1 LLIVNGMKK
10 IKKLLRAFLAYFNN
24 QRQIDDNINSYRRN
38 KILFSNVE
46 FINSEIGDYS
56 YIARNSIIHNTTIGK
71 FCSIGPNVVVGYGD
85 HPIHLLST
93 SPIFYSEKTGF
104 DIGPNKDLFYGHSR
118 VEIGNDV
125 WIGANV
131 FVKNGIKIGNGAVIG
146 AGSVILKDV
155 DPYSITVGVPGKIK
169 SKRFPE
175 DVIFKLQE
183 LKWWDWSN
191 EVIRDN
197 HKILSSEKIIEN
209 LDLLCEIK
217 KHINLNNGI

>member
-1 LLIVNGMKK
+1 MKR
-10 IKKLLRAFLAYFNN
+10 IKKVLRLILSKLKGGKYAVIKN
-24 QRQIDDNINSYRRN
+24 QQKLTN
-38 KILFSNVE
+38 KVLFHNVD
-46 FINSEIGDYS
+46 FVNSEIGDYS
-56 YIARNSIIHNTTIGK
+56 YIARNTIVHNTKIGK
-71 FCSIGPNVVVGYGD
+71 FCSIGPNVVIGYGD

-93 SPIFYSEKTGF
+93 SPVFYTKKTGF
-104 DIGPNKDLFYGHSR
+104 DLGPNKDLFFGHSK

-155 DPYSITVGVPGKIK
+155 EPYSITVGVPGKMK

-183 LKWWDWSN
+183 LKWWDWSS
-191 EVIRDN
+191 EVIKDN
-197 HKILSSEKIIEN
+197 HDILSSEKIIEN
-209 LDLLCEIK
+209 MDLLYEIK
-217 KHINLNNGI
+217 KCINLNNGN

>member
-1 LLIVNGMKK
+1 MRK
-10 IKKLLRAFLAYFNN
+10 IKKILRFFLTRA
-24 QRQIDDNINSYRRN
+24 NIQMQFVDEINTVNRN
-38 KILFSNVE
+38 KIFFPNVE

-104 DIGPNKDLFYGHSR
+104 DIGPNKDLFCGHSK

-146 AGSVILKDV
+146 AGSVIINDV
-155 DPYSITVGVPGKIK
+155 VPYSVTVGVPGKIK
-169 SKRFPE
+169 SKRFSE
-175 DVIFKLQE
+175 DIIFKLEE
-183 LKWWDWSN
+183 LKWWEWPN
-191 EVIRDN
+191 EVIKDN
-197 HKILSSEKIIEN
+197 HNILSSEKIIEN
-209 LDLLCEIK
+209 IDLLFEIK
-217 KHINLNNGI
+217 KANKIE

>member
-1 LLIVNGMKK
+1 MKK
-10 IKKLLRAFLAYFNN
+10 IKKLLRIFFTGANN
-24 QRQIDDNINSYRRN
+24 QMEPVDKTNSVNRN
-38 KILFSNVE
+38 KIFFPNVE

-93 SPIFYSEKTGF
+93 SPTFYSEKTDF
-104 DIGPNKDLFYGHSR
+104 DIGPNKDLFYGHSK

-131 FVKNGIKIGNGAVIG
+131 FVKNGIKIGNGAIIG

-169 SKRFPE
+169 SKRFSE
-175 DVIFKLQE
+175 DVIFKLEE
-183 LKWWDWSN
+183 LKWWEWSN
-191 EVIRDN
+191 EVIKDN
-197 HKILSSEKIIEN
+197 HNILSSEKIIEN
-209 LDLLCEIK
+209 IDLLFEIK
-217 KHINLNNGI
+217 NQINLNK